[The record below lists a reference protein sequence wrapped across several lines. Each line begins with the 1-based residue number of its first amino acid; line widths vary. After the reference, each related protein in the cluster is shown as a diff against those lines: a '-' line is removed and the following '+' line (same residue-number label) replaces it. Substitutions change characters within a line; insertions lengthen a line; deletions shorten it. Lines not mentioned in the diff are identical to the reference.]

1 MLIEE
6 WQKGKFPF
14 NELIKT
20 YKTEDIQS
28 AAKDAISGE
37 TVKPV
42 LIW

>member
-1 MLIEE
+1 MLIGE
-6 WQKGKFPF
+6 WQKGRFPF

-20 YKTEDIQS
+20 YQADDINS

-42 LIW
+42 LVW